1 MNQTLP
7 SRECLE
13 RLRRFDRGTLANAI
27 ERVGIRP
34 RNEGFIGGAVRCEYP
49 RLPPVAGT
57 P

>member
-1 MNQTLP
+1 MNQTLT
-7 SRECLE
+7 SRECVE
-13 RLRRFDRGTLANAI
+13 RLRRFDTCTLANAT